1 MNVAN
6 NNMNM
11 MENNFNMNMMG
22 NNNFNNMSMIGNNNF
37 NIDMMEKNSGMI
49 HGPDKIDP
57 MQQMYELEKQ
67 DLKMKSNFI
76 NFQSMNNI
84 NKQMNNMKIN
94 NNIYISVI
102 FLKKDT
108 FQSIVLYAKYDEK
121 VSDMIKRYRVK
132 ISDLNMSAKFI
143 FNGIDLQGIFDYD
156 NNFHQGILKKV
167 PTIKNGDPI
176 SDLTVEEVGISKN
189 SIIYVEDMAD
199 IRGAGYWMLKQI
211 NIKFIKNNIKSNKI
225 AGKKNS
231 EIMGLLKLS
240 LLKEISVKLDD
251 DQLEK

>member
-37 NIDMMEKNSGMI
+37 NIDMMEMNKGMI
-49 HGPDKIDP
+49 HKPDKIDP

-67 DLKMKSNFI
+67 ELKMKSNFI

-94 NNIYISVI
+94 NNICISVI
-102 FLKKDT
+102 LRKNTPFAQYICLWAT
-108 FQSIVLYAKYDEK
+108 YDEK

-143 FNGIDLQGIFDYD
+143 FNRIC
-156 NNFHQGILKKV
+156 
-167 PTIKNGDPI
+167 
-176 SDLTVEEVGISKN
+176 
-189 SIIYVEDMAD
+189 
-199 IRGAGYWMLKQI
+199 
-211 NIKFIKNNIKSNKI
+211 
-225 AGKKNS
+225 
-231 EIMGLLKLS
+231 
-240 LLKEISVKLDD
+240 
-251 DQLEK
+251 